1 MKLSLLAEINESVGS
16 TGKPNKPIITVLRFA
31 NVASRHDKQIVK
43 NVFDPFVKMVDKEMR
58 ALKGKWNGADGGYD
72 FTDPAKAEIAKDLM
86 GKFND
91 EWYQMRKDY
100 PEGERPNL
108 DSVIA
113 ADYFERAKKKSAL
126 PR

>member
-16 TGKPNKPIITVLRFA
+16 TGKPNKPIITVRRFA

-58 ALKGKWNGADGGYD
+58 ALKGKWNGADGYD

-113 ADYFERAKKKSAL
+113 VDYFERAKKKSAL

>member
-16 TGKPNKPIITVLRFA
+16 TGKPNKPIITVRRFA

-58 ALKGKWNGADGGYD
+58 ALKGKWNGADGYD

-108 DSVIA
+108 DYLVA
-113 ADYFERAKKKSAL
+113 VDYFERAKKKSAL